1 MADMKIGH
9 PDPTRVDSIS
19 RKKPGN
25 THLRRIP
32 SWYQD
37 CDALSP
43 AVHDVQTTDSPRD
56 PSAFARP
63 APAGASAPRYTPS
76 VTKRILVVDDERAVV
91 EMLKE
96 FFKQFQHG
104 YAYEVTAAHDGADA
118 TMVLLRGRYDLVVL
132 DMHMPRMG
140 GLDLVRTF
148 DRPGEVVPLTR
159 RELDVLDADR
169 VRAVLADLRPTCVV
183 NTAAYNRV
191 DQAED
196 DRASAFALNA
206 KAVETLAATCQ
217 ALGAT
222 FVHFST
228 DYVFDGRRSAPYR
241 ESDAPNPLNVY
252 GESKLEGE
260 RLALARCERA
270 VIFRVAGLFG
280 VARSSGKGGTNF
292 VETMLRLAQ
301 KGGPIR
307 VVADQVLGPSYTRD
321 LAPKVWRVLPRAAH
335 QIYHL
340 TNAGQTSWH
349 GFARRAFELAGV
361 ATEVVPVTSAGFGAR
376 ARRPAYSVL
385 AHANLAALGEDDLRP
400 WDAALA
406 AYVAERALSV

>member
-9 PDPTRVDSIS
+9 PDPTCVDSIS

-140 GLDLVRTF
+140 GLELLKQIRGLGVT
-148 DRPGEVVPLTR
+148 VPIIMITGNQ
-159 RELDVLDADR
+159 D
-169 VRAVLADLRPTCVV
+169 VRA
-183 NTAAYNRV
+183 AAQDRV

-196 DRASAFALNA
+196 DRASAFPLNA

-301 KGGPIR
+301 KGEPIR

-335 QIYHL
+335 QVYHL

-349 GFARRAFELAGV
+349 GFARHVFELAGV
-361 ATEVVPVTSAGFGAR
+361 ATEVVPVTSAAFGAR
-376 ARRPAYSVL
+376 ALRPAYSVL

-406 AYVAERALSV
+406 AYVAERASSV

>member
-9 PDPTRVDSIS
+9 PDPTRADAIS

-76 VTKRILVVDDERAVV
+76 VTKRILVVDDESAVV

-140 GLDLVRTF
+140 GL
-148 DRPGEVVPLTR
+148 
-159 RELDVLDADR
+159 ELLKQIR
-169 VRAVLADLRPTCVV
+169 GLVV

-260 RLALARCERA
+260 RLALARC
-270 VIFRVAGLFG
+270 G
-280 VARSSGKGGTNF
+280 
-292 VETMLRLAQ
+292 
-301 KGGPIR
+301 
-307 VVADQVLGPSYTRD
+307 
-321 LAPKVWRVLPRAAH
+321 
-335 QIYHL
+335 
-340 TNAGQTSWH
+340 
-349 GFARRAFELAGV
+349 
-361 ATEVVPVTSAGFGAR
+361 
-376 ARRPAYSVL
+376 
-385 AHANLAALGEDDLRP
+385 
-400 WDAALA
+400 
-406 AYVAERALSV
+406 

>member
-9 PDPTRVDSIS
+9 PDPTRADAIS

-63 APAGASAPRYTPS
+63 APAGDSAPRYTPS

-140 GLDLVRTF
+140 GLELLKQIRGLGVT
-148 DRPGEVVPLTR
+148 VPIIMITGNQ
-159 RELDVLDADR
+159 D
-169 VRAVLADLRPTCVV
+169 VRAAGQAPPRGVF
-183 NTAAYNRV
+183 AYV
-191 DQAED
+191 P
-196 DRASAFALNA
+196 
-206 KAVETLAATCQ
+206 Q

-292 VETMLRLAQ
+292 VETMLRLAP
-301 KGGPIR
+301 KGEPIR
-307 VVADQVLGPSYTRD
+307 VVADQVLGPSYTPD
-321 LAPKVWRVLPRAAH
+321 LAPKGWRVPPRAAH
-335 QIYHL
+335 RGH
-340 TNAGQTSWH
+340 
-349 GFARRAFELAGV
+349 
-361 ATEVVPVTSAGFGAR
+361 P
-376 ARRPAYSVL
+376 
-385 AHANLAALGEDDLRP
+385 
-400 WDAALA
+400 
-406 AYVAERALSV
+406 

>member
-9 PDPTRVDSIS
+9 PDPTRVDAMS

-32 SWYQD
+32 SWYQH

-140 GLDLVRTF
+140 GLELLKQIRGLGVT
-148 DRPGEVVPLTR
+148 VPIIMITGNQ
-159 RELDVLDADR
+159 D
-169 VRAVLADLRPTCVV
+169 VRAA
-183 NTAAYNRV
+183 

-280 VARSSGKGGTNF
+280 VARNSGKGGTNF

-301 KGGPIR
+301 KGEPIR

-321 LAPKVWRVLPRAAH
+321 LATKVWRVLPRAAH
-335 QIYHL
+335 QVYHL

-349 GFARRAFELAGV
+349 GFARRVFELAGV
-361 ATEVVPVTSAGFGAR
+361 RTEVVPVTSAAFGAR

-385 AHANLAALGEDDLRP
+385 
-400 WDAALA
+400 
-406 AYVAERALSV
+406 